1 MGRSRRGSK
10 VSRRNAREKLRAHE
24 AQVRRRVLAADSDR
38 GRAPAPAFAA
48 QRRALDQL
56 ARIPDLVP
64 VRPASAWVALAIA
77 VAFGLWVGSLGA
89 IVSAAP
95 RGSGGAGA
103 WLGSLALVADLVAT
117 PLLFVFW
124 APAITSRALRSSPGK
139 GPNEVVLTYHV
150 IGRGGGAWLSLEQP
164 RVLLTTARTLLL
176 MTRFGPRLVPRF
188 VRSGSRVRE
197 LTVVN
202 ESFVLVDAPSPQVR
216 VASEP
221 PEKKRIAV
229 EAERTPAIADAATC
243 VECREPVLDDRA
255 ACDLCTDPVH
265 DGACATQ
272 HAKRHQGAA
281 SGNAYR

>member
-1 MGRSRRGSK
+1 MGRSRTQSK

-24 AQVRRRVLAADSDR
+24 AKVRRRVLAADSER
-38 GRAPAPAFAA
+38 EHAPAAPAE
-48 QRRALDQL
+48 RRALDL
-56 ARIPDLVP
+56 RARVPGLVP
-64 VRPASAWVALAIA
+64 VRPARAWLTLALA
-77 VAFGLWVGSLGA
+77 VAFALWLGSLGA
-89 IVSAAP
+89 IMAAAP
-95 RGSGGAGA
+95 RGAVGTTA
-103 WLGSLALVADLVAT
+103 WPFALALVADLVAT
-117 PLLFVFW
+117 PLLFLFW
-124 APAITSRALRSSPGK
+124 APAIASRALRSSPGK
-139 GPNEVVLTYHV
+139 GTNEVVLQYHV
-150 IGRGGGAWLSLEQP
+150 PGKGGGAWLSLERP
-164 RVLLTTARTLLL
+164 RVVFATTRTLLL

-202 ESFVLVDAPSPQVR
+202 ESFALVDAPSPKVR

-221 PEKKRIAV
+221 PGKKRIAV
-229 EAERTPAIADAATC
+229 EAERTPAEADAATC